1 MFKQPNG
8 WSTAPLSVSR
18 ASDRQKHFKVAFTH
32 LHHAVF
38 FFSFSFSSHLIS
50 EQPGSGTPDLQAPR
64 AQCDR
69 PNQIAA
75 EKFISECQPAR
86 NTKGPQ
92 HSKNIGVNILQLLKA
107 IPGRHPFFIRF
118 SSYFEISL
126 WVICFGCEKDI
137 NIWVLVFI
145 SMFLCAASGNVVLTN
160 KLFSSQPKTL

>member
-1 MFKQPNG
+1 MHASHRILNVLKSISQFRSFKQPG
-8 WSTAPLSVSR
+8 ALSQAMCSSSLMADQR
-18 ASDRQKHFKVAFTH
+18 HRSQCREHQTDRNISKLLSPTCIM
-32 LHHAVF
+32 LF

-126 WVICFGCEKDI
+126 
-137 NIWVLVFI
+137 
-145 SMFLCAASGNVVLTN
+145 
-160 KLFSSQPKTL
+160 